1 MFARLVAAAAA
12 TALLAV
18 VSPAHAQSGKAEW
31 DALVAKAKGQTFSA
45 AVAPDGAFLGTLT
58 AFGKKFGVNIEP
70 TVARPSQHLAR
81 IQTEQRSGQFVWD
94 LWMGGTSNMVNSASP
109 AGLLEPIEKYFL
121 LPEVKDP
128 TNWRHPDFIFNDSR
142 RSVFAVT
149 NKVEYYTFRNTTVLP
164 EIKLATWDEFADP
177 RLKGKIGMRDLSVPN
192 AGAFSV
198 ATMLGAK
205 GGDFV
210 RKIMKEQDVKVF
222 ENPQQLETTLNR
234 GAIAVALGLE
244 TSLWD
249 KCRADGGCKH
259 IDRMDQFRA
268 ATSTGMSIPKN
279 PPHPDVVK
287 LWVNWFLSK
296 EGQDIWVN
304 TWAATS
310 PSGAV
315 SMRKDVPPV
324 KGHEDSLPDF
334 TQTEKY
340 IFVSSERGSE
350 EIEETIK
357 IFKEVVGK

>member
-1 MFARLVAAAAA
+1 MLARLTAAALIVAASG
-12 TALLAV
+12 T
-18 VSPAHAQSGKAEW
+18 AHAQDWKTEY
-31 DALVAKAKGQTFSA
+31 DALAAKVKGQSFAA
-45 AVAPDGAFLGTLT
+45 AVAPDGAFLGTLA
-58 AFGKKFGVNIEP
+58 AFGKKFGVEIQS
-70 TVARPSQHLAR
+70 TTMRPSQTLAR
-81 IQTEQRSGQFVWD
+81 IQTEQKNGQFVWD
-94 LWMGGTSNMVNSASP
+94 LWMGGTSNMVNTASP

-121 LPEVKDP
+121 RPDVKDP
-128 TNWRHPDFIFNDSR
+128 SNWRHPDYILNDSR
-142 RSVFAVT
+142 RTIFAVT
-149 NKVEYYTFRNTTVLP
+149 NKVEYYTFRNTKVLP
-164 EIKLATWDEFADP
+164 EIKFATWDDFADP

-210 RKIMKEQDVKVF
+210 RKIMKEQDIKIF
-222 ENPQQLETTLNR
+222 ENPQQLEATLNR
-234 GAIAVALGLE
+234 GAVAVALGLE

-249 KCRADGGCKH
+249 KCRADGGCKD
-259 IDRMDQFRA
+259 IDRMEQFAA
-268 ATSTGMSIPKN
+268 ATSTGMTIPRN

-304 TWAATS
+304 TWAAGST
-310 PSGAV
+310 SGAV

-324 KGHEDSLPDF
+324 KGHEGSLPDF
-334 TQTEKY
+334 TKPEKY

-357 IFKEVVGK
+357 IFKEVTGR